1 MPQIGWFEL
10 LLIIGLAVV
19 IIGPKDFPIVLKK
32 IGSWFGSIKRY
43 ISAVQSEV
51 SNLEENTLDYE
62 NKENKDKK
70 EDIKKD
76 CLLYTSPSP
85 RD

>member
-1 MPQIGWFEL
+1 MPHIGWFEL

-70 EDIKKD
+70 EDLKKD
-76 CLLYTSPSP
+76 ESK
-85 RD
+85 

>member
-1 MPQIGWFEL
+1 MPQIGGFEL

-70 EDIKKD
+70 DDLKKD
-76 CLLYTSPSP
+76 EPK
-85 RD
+85 

>member
-19 IIGPKDFPIVLKK
+19 IIGPKDFPVVLKK
-32 IGSWFGSIKRY
+32 IGCWFGSIKRY

-51 SNLEENTLDYE
+51 SNLEENTLDYD

-76 CLLYTSPSP
+76 ESK
-85 RD
+85 

>member
-62 NKENKDKK
+62 NKENKEKK
-70 EDIKKD
+70 EDLKKD
-76 CLLYTSPSP
+76 ESK
-85 RD
+85 

>member
-19 IIGPKDFPIVLKK
+19 IIGPKDFPIVLRK

-76 CLLYTSPSP
+76 ESK
-85 RD
+85 

>member
-1 MPQIGWFEL
+1 MPQLGWFEL

-43 ISAVQSEV
+43 INSVQSEV

-70 EDIKKD
+70 KDLKKD
-76 CLLYTSPSP
+76 ESK
-85 RD
+85 

>member
-70 EDIKKD
+70 EDLKLSLIHISEP
-76 CLLYTSPSP
+76 T
-85 RD
+85 RR

>member
-19 IIGPKDFPIVLKK
+19 IIGPKDFPFVLKK

-43 ISAVQSEV
+43 ISTVQSEV

-70 EDIKKD
+70 EDLKKD
-76 CLLYTSPSP
+76 ESK
-85 RD
+85 

>member
-51 SNLEENTLDYE
+51 SNLEENNLDYE

-70 EDIKKD
+70 DDLNKD
-76 CLLYTSPSP
+76 ESK
-85 RD
+85 

>member
-51 SNLEENTLDYE
+51 SNLEENALDYD
-62 NKENKDKK
+62 NKEKKDKK
-70 EDIKKD
+70 EDLKKD
-76 CLLYTSPSP
+76 ESK
-85 RD
+85 

>member
-62 NKENKDKK
+62 NKDNKDKK
-70 EDIKKD
+70 EDLKKD
-76 CLLYTSPSP
+76 ESK
-85 RD
+85 

>member
-51 SNLEENTLDYE
+51 SNLEENTFDYE
-62 NKENKDKK
+62 NNQNKDKK
-70 EDIKKD
+70 EDLKKD
-76 CLLYTSPSP
+76 ESK
-85 RD
+85 

>member
-62 NKENKDKK
+62 NKEKK
-70 EDIKKD
+70 IKRKI
-76 CLLYTSPSP
+76 
-85 RD
+85 

>member
-62 NKENKDKK
+62 NKENKNKK
-70 EDIKKD
+70 EDLKKD
-76 CLLYTSPSP
+76 ESK
-85 RD
+85 

>member
-32 IGSWFGSIKRY
+32 IGSWFGSVKRY

-70 EDIKKD
+70 KDVKKD
-76 CLLYTSPSP
+76 ESK
-85 RD
+85 

>member
-62 NKENKDKK
+62 NKEKKDKK

-76 CLLYTSPSP
+76 ESK
-85 RD
+85 

>member
-51 SNLEENTLDYE
+51 SNLEENSLDYE
-62 NKENKDKK
+62 NKESKNKK
-70 EDIKKD
+70 EDLKKD
-76 CLLYTSPSP
+76 ESK
-85 RD
+85 

>member
-70 EDIKKD
+70 EDLEKD
-76 CLLYTSPSP
+76 ESK
-85 RD
+85 

>member
-32 IGSWFGSIKRY
+32 IGGWFGSIKRY

-70 EDIKKD
+70 EDLKKD
-76 CLLYTSPSP
+76 ESK
-85 RD
+85 

>member
-19 IIGPKDFPIVLKK
+19 IIGPKDFAIVLKK

-43 ISAVQSEV
+43 ISADQSEV

-70 EDIKKD
+70 EDLKKD
-76 CLLYTSPSP
+76 ESK
-85 RD
+85 

>member
-51 SNLEENTLDYE
+51 SNLEENALDYE
-62 NKENKDKK
+62 NKQKKDKK
-70 EDIKKD
+70 EDLKKD
-76 CLLYTSPSP
+76 ESK
-85 RD
+85 

>member
-62 NKENKDKK
+62 NKEDKDKK
-70 EDIKKD
+70 EDLKKD
-76 CLLYTSPSP
+76 ESK
-85 RD
+85 

>member
-70 EDIKKD
+70 
-76 CLLYTSPSP
+76 
-85 RD
+85 

>member
-10 LLIIGLAVV
+10 LL

-70 EDIKKD
+70 EDLKKD
-76 CLLYTSPSP
+76 ESK
-85 RD
+85 

>member
-51 SNLEENTLDYE
+51 SNLDENTLDYE
-62 NKENKDKK
+62 KNENKDKK
-70 EDIKKD
+70 EDLKKNE
-76 CLLYTSPSP
+76 SK
-85 RD
+85 

>member
-70 EDIKKD
+70 EDLKLSLIHI
-76 CLLYTSPSP
+76 
-85 RD
+85 

>member
-10 LLIIGLAVV
+10 LLIVGLAVV

-43 ISAVQSEV
+43 INAVQSEV
-51 SNLEENTLDYE
+51 SNLEENTHDYE
-62 NKENKDKK
+62 DKKNKDKK
-70 EDIKKD
+70 ENLKKD
-76 CLLYTSPSP
+76 ESK
-85 RD
+85 

>member
-19 IIGPKDFPIVLKK
+19 IIGPKDFPIVFKK

-70 EDIKKD
+70 EDLKKD
-76 CLLYTSPSP
+76 ESK
-85 RD
+85 

>member
-51 SNLEENTLDYE
+51 SNLDENTLDYE
-62 NKENKDKK
+62 KNENKDKK
-70 EDIKKD
+70 EDLKKD
-76 CLLYTSPSP
+76 ESK
-85 RD
+85 

>member
-19 IIGPKDFPIVLKK
+19 ITGPKDFPIVLKK

-43 ISAVQSEV
+43 INAVQSEV

-70 EDIKKD
+70 EDLKKD
-76 CLLYTSPSP
+76 ESK
-85 RD
+85 

>member
-51 SNLEENTLDYE
+51 SNLEENALDYE
-62 NKENKDKK
+62 NKEKKDKK
-70 EDIKKD
+70 EDLKKD
-76 CLLYTSPSP
+76 ESK
-85 RD
+85 

>member
-70 EDIKKD
+70 EDLNKD
-76 CLLYTSPSP
+76 ESK
-85 RD
+85 

>member
-1 MPQIGWFEL
+1 MPQIGWVEL

-62 NKENKDKK
+62 DKEKKDKK
-70 EDIKKD
+70 EDLKKD
-76 CLLYTSPSP
+76 ESK
-85 RD
+85 

>member
-51 SNLEENTLDYE
+51 SNLEENSLDYE

-70 EDIKKD
+70 EDLKKD
-76 CLLYTSPSP
+76 ESK
-85 RD
+85 

>member
-32 IGSWFGSIKRY
+32 IGSWFGSIRRY

-70 EDIKKD
+70 EDLKKD
-76 CLLYTSPSP
+76 ESK
-85 RD
+85 

>member
-43 ISAVQSEV
+43 INAVQSEV

-62 NKENKDKK
+62 NNQNKDKK
-70 EDIKKD
+70 EDLKKD
-76 CLLYTSPSP
+76 ESK
-85 RD
+85 

>member
-51 SNLEENTLDYE
+51 SSFEENALDYE

-70 EDIKKD
+70 EDLKKD
-76 CLLYTSPSP
+76 ESK
-85 RD
+85 

>member
-62 NKENKDKK
+62 YKENDDK
-70 EDIKKD
+70 
-76 CLLYTSPSP
+76 
-85 RD
+85 